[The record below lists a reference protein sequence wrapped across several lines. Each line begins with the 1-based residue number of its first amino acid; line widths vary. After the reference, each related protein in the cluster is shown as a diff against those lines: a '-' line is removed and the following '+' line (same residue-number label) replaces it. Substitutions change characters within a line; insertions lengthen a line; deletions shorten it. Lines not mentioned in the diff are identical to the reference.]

1 MGGFRAR
8 LWGGG
13 GTLRAWISRAALFLR
28 TLGRKAARDHLTLY
42 AGALA
47 YTTLLALVP
56 MATVAFAVAT
66 RINQEEATRVIQ
78 TLAQLLPYSPQQVQE
93 SLAVFARRTAALG
106 AAAVVL
112 AFAAAL
118 SALMQI
124 EQAFVAMAGR
134 HRRRRLLRLAGL
146 AAFLLLGPLLLL
158 ALVGLEATLPWPTS
172 LVLSRPARLV
182 AASLTGFFLLTLMY
196 RLLPPRPVA
205 WRAAAAGALV
215 GEGASYLVSALVK
228 LYASLVPQLDVV
240 YGPLSLLLLLLLS
253 LMLFWLAVLLGGEV
267 ALLLAGE
274 PVKA

>member
-1 MGGFRAR
+1 M
-8 LWGGG
+8 
-13 GTLRAWISRAALFLR
+13 FLR

-66 RINQEEATRVIQ
+66 RINPEEATRVIQ
-78 TLAQLLPYSPQQVQE
+78 TLAELLPYSPQQVQE
-93 SLAVFARRTAALG
+93 SLAAFARRTAALG

-118 SALMQI
+118 SALAQI
-124 EQAFVAMAGR
+124 EQAFVAMAGPR
-134 HRRRRLLRLAGL
+134 RRRRLLRLASL
-146 AAFLLLGPLLLL
+146 AGFLLVGPLLLL
-158 ALVGLEATLPWPTS
+158 ALVGLEATLAWPASPLLLRPVRLAATGLAG
-172 LVLSRPARLV
+172 LV
-182 AASLTGFFLLTLMY
+182 LLTLVY
-196 RLLPPRPVA
+196 RVLPPRSVP
-205 WRAAAAGALV
+205 WRAAAAGAVV
-215 GEGASYLVSALVK
+215 GESASYLVSALVK
-228 LYASLVPQLDVV
+228 LYASWVPQLNVV

-267 ALLLAGE
+267 ALLLAAE